1 MARNHVGEGVGA
13 TFDLAA
19 NFPERTGRRKHTIAH
34 IVRIGRYPVGEAPV
48 VEVVKQL
55 QKERGGKGELRIS
68 SRPPSLWDIGDLRC
82 VVDSAGPEEGRTKFK
97 CDRGYGA
104 LVQELLC
111 SLQR

>member
-1 MARNHVGEGVGA
+1 MLMAAPPYVMPYVAEPSSLERPFRRRHAHTTLVRALAIVFSAPRIPKACVARNHVGEGVGA

-55 QKERGGKGELRIS
+55 QKERG
-68 SRPPSLWDIGDLRC
+68 
-82 VVDSAGPEEGRTKFK
+82 A
-97 CDRGYGA
+97 RG
-104 LVQELLC
+104 V
-111 SLQR
+111 